1 MATYK
6 KLSEDYLHQYYR
18 EWRDLKNITGD
29 FPGVT
34 IEEIPELEKYFEIN
48 MHIFHLDETD
58 HATTLYASTQSFK
71 DDLYMNAWDNHLML
85 ISNLEQFCNKY
96 SCSNCSQ
103 LFNRINNYQRHVA
116 TCKGGHTQL
125 KFPGKYYKDGKTIFD
140 KLEEFGI
147 KIEDPYFEYFAVTI
161 MKLC

>member
-1 MATYK
+1 MFGHVYK
-6 KLSEDYLHQYYR
+6 IIRGLCTSYYR

-34 IEEIPELEKYFEIN
+34 IELIPELEKYFEIN
-48 MHIFHLDETD
+48 MHIFHLDET
-58 HATTLYASTQSFK
+58 TLYASTQFFK

-96 SCSNCSQ
+96 SCSNCS
-103 LFNRINNYQRHVA
+103 LFNRIDNYQRHVA

-125 KFPGKYYKDGKTIFD
+125 KLPG
-140 KLEEFGI
+140 E
-147 KIEDPYFEYFAVTI
+147 
-161 MKLC
+161 